1 MYEYR
6 TLFIHIEFLD
16 FKIWQY
22 FFHIYKSQTSINQIR
37 NNGFNK
43 QLQTHNLIRFFEEK
57 TSRFVAI
64 K

>member
-22 FFHIYKSQTSINQIR
+22 FFSHLQKPNFNQPNSEQRI
-37 NNGFNK
+37 
-43 QLQTHNLIRFFEEK
+43 Q
-57 TSRFVAI
+57 
-64 K
+64 